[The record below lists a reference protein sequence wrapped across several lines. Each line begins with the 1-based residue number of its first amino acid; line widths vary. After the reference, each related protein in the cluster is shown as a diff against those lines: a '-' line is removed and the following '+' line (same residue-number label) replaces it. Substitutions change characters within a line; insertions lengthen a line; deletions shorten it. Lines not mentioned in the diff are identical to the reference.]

1 MENLSISKGKFTFKT
16 HQYLFSKF
24 EDNEGNLIDY
34 IILSDKQAL
43 IGTDKGILLFSCE
56 DTTVSKIKFDTIE
69 AWVEKLYSKN

>member
-1 MENLSISKGKFTFKT
+1 MENLSISKKKFTFKT
-16 HQYLFSKF
+16 HDYLFSKF
-24 EDNEGNLIDY
+24 EDDGGNLIDY